1 MTEDTILNQIGK
13 TFVIDFHGQKV
24 AFERDGDRWM
34 PMRGGQF
41 RWKETGGEVIPVLCG
56 DWSQAVEDRG
66 LMHLILDDWSN
77 DDPEN
82 QDYAY
87 HEKINVRTG
96 KQAITAFADM
106 LYLSNDIEY
115 VVTNGTYVITYT
127 VMAAD
132 EEDAIADLND
142 ALNLWSMEGEP
153 LPKAL
158 KVERTE

>member
-1 MTEDTILNQIGK
+1 MTDERIMREIGGC
-13 TFVIDFHGQKV
+13 FVMDFHGQRV
-24 AFERDGDRWM
+24 AFERDGDHWM

-41 RWKETGGEVIPVLCG
+41 RWKETDGEVIPVLCG

-66 LMHLILDDWSN
+66 LMHLILDDLSN

-82 QDYAY
+82 EDYGY
-87 HEKINVRTG
+87 NEEIRVRTG
-96 KQAITAFADM
+96 QQAVTAFTDM
-106 LYLSNDIEY
+106 LNQRTDIYY

-153 LPKAL
+153 LPEAL
-158 KVERTE
+158 KVTRED